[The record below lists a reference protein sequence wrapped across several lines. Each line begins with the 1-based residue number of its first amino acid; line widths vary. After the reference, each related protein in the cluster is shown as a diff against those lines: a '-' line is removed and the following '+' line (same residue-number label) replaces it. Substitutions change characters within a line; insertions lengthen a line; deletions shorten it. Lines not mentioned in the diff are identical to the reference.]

1 MTEDFRKGY
10 QYVIDN
16 VAGATGAQ
24 VSQAWIDEIST
35 IVDNRSEILTK
46 QLIETAKSKNSDIP
60 QLQGFMAEIWHTET
74 FNTSAE
80 IHHSTNYAKQPDVN
94 TFGSA
99 DVVIGEKSFSLKSY
113 NTEKGSYKALSE
125 TPWERY
131 CKLRNQAERKGQPYK
146 SFDDFLSERELSNDD
161 AKMSMY
167 LGQGKVVSADM
178 LNGARNLLHR
188 KILSLEGDTNPTA
201 ETKIQI
207 DRYREVYQTLTDVV
221 SDNKGNES
229 ISLSHSDAIK
239 LAKAAKAG
247 DIDKELLKECGLDIN
262 KLVSAKD
269 IATESLKAGLSA
281 AALSL
286 IISITPTII
295 NGISML
301 ISSGEI
307 DVEALKQGGTD
318 ALPTSA
324 KSFLSGSIT
333 AALNTCCQTGKF
345 GDAFVNTDPMAIS
358 TLVVIAIGT
367 IGIGMKFATGKIDK
381 TEMARQIM
389 QMYVTT
395 AFATVGGSILTALCD
410 GFPLAYMLG
419 SFIGSIIGGLVYSA
433 SEKLFLS
440 FCIDSGCTFFGL
452 VDQNYTLPERVIEE
466 LGLEQFTF
474 DKLTTEAFCYDAFE
488 IEKFSFDC
496 FAYERFGIEILSR
509 DLIGVYSIG
518 YK

>member
-1 MTEDFRKGY
+1 MTEDFKKGY

-16 VAGATGAQ
+16 VAGATGSQ
-24 VSQAWIDEIST
+24 VSQAWIDSINEN
-35 IVDNRSEILTK
+35 VDAMTQSM
-46 QLIETAKSKNSDIP
+46 IETAQSKNLGVD

-74 FNTSAE
+74 FNTRAT
-80 IHHSTNYAKQPDVN
+80 IHHSSSTAIQPDVN

-99 DVVIGEKSFSLKSY
+99 DVVIGEKEFSLKSY

-131 CKLRNQAERKGQPYK
+131 CKLRSQAESKGQPYK

-161 AKMSMY
+161 AAKMSMY

-188 KILSLEGDTNPTA
+188 KILSLEGDTNPNA

-207 DRYREVYQTLTDVV
+207 ARYREVYQTLTDVV

-269 IATESLKAGLSA
+269 IAAESLKAGLSA
-281 AALSL
+281 AVLSL

-318 ALPTSA
+318 ALPISA

-358 TLVVIAIGT
+358 TLVVITIGT
-367 IGIGMKFATGKIDK
+367 ISIGMKFASGKIDK

-395 AFATVGGSILTALCD
+395 AFATVGGSILTALCE

-419 SFIGSIIGGLVYSA
+419 SFIGGIVGGLVYSV

-474 DKLTTEAFCYDAFE
+474 DKLTAEAFCYDTFE
-488 IEKFSFDC
+488 IDKFSFDS
-496 FAYERFGIEILSR
+496 FVYEKFGIEILSR